1 MNIENLEVKVVYT
14 YVPYY
19 ESTPSK
25 RTIDYYVLK
34 LEISCEEFSQEVFK
48 IIRLCEEFQ
57 KKGTRLTYT
66 TKNYVGKIIVEIE
79 TKECIDMT
87 EVTKYQENITYQMIG
102 IDSDNPAIK
111 FLSLLHLKYF

>member
-1 MNIENLEVKVVYT
+1 MIIANLERKNFV
-14 YVPYY
+14 
-19 ESTPSK
+19 
-25 RTIDYYVLK
+25 ILK
-34 LEISCEEFSQEVFK
+34 LEISCEEFSQEVYK

-79 TKECIDMT
+79 TKECIDMND
-87 EVTKYQENITYQMIG
+87 VTKYQENITYQMMG

-111 FLSLLHLKYF
+111 FLSMLCLKYF

>member
-1 MNIENLEVKVVYT
+1 VKVVYI

-19 ESTPSK
+19 ESSPSK

-57 KKGTRLTYT
+57 KKGNSIIYS
-66 TKNYVGKIIVEIE
+66 TKSYVGKIIVEIQ
-79 TKECIDMT
+79 TKECIDMN
-87 EVTKYQENITYQMIG
+87 EAIKCCENVTYQMMG

-111 FLSLLHLKYF
+111 FLSMLWLKYF